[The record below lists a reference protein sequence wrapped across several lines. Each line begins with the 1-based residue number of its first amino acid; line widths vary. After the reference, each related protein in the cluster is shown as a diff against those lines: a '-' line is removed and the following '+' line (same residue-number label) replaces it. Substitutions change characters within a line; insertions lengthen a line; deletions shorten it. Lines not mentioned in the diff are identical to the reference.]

1 MTAWWSSAVQSID
14 LTSGKE
20 MISGVEL
27 VDAVRRSDQSTESV
41 TVSR

>member
-20 MISGVEL
+20 MISGVE